1 MRRLALLALALGAVF
16 LPSASSATGREKP
29 NLQGAVLKRIGNPAK
44 LSAGAKAWLLGP
56 GTRLGKVG
64 PRGPQGSGGR
74 AAGANG
80 AAARGASVSRE
91 TQASFTAA
99 AVAFGG
105 NVDAANPNE
114 DVASGQSE
122 TAIGA
127 TTTAAVLTA
136 WNDVSGFL
144 IADSTSLRASL
155 TGIGYSKDGGL
166 HFSDLIGLPNPNPQ
180 QQWFGDPAVVALDAT
195 HFAVASL
202 YLPSLQACSAPQDVA
217 QLTIAVSIGTVSSDG
232 STVTFGNPVRVSDA
246 GNLCSLFGSN
256 PDPNVAFLDKD
267 AIAYDPTSRTL
278 AVSFTRFFLGVG
290 GQSGNGEIDV
300 ARAHLRSDPANLH
313 PNDFN
318 TAVVWSEEPFCTSG
332 VVSSEAARCG
342 AEDEG
347 AYVSVASGGAT
358 YVAWERNWIT
368 NLFDGDPYVYI
379 HAARIPAAASAPDR
393 GGPANPVVVSQGQA
407 NANADGGVKSL
418 DSTTIPG
425 FNRSIGQDFPRIAVN
440 GVTSKVIVEWND
452 GSHHPLGDIFLRA
465 LSPNLTGGV
474 IQQVNGDSDFTL
486 HFLPAVSVR
495 SDGAVCSSWY
505 DRRAS
510 GPDSAL
516 TDYEG
521 DCGSP
526 TGTDFRITTGV
537 TDWTNTGSLII
548 PNFGDYTD
556 NASAGT
562 ATYFTWS
569 DGRIG
574 IPQPFVA
581 TH

>member
-1 MRRLALLALALGAVF
+1 MRRLALVALALGAVF
-16 LPSASSATGREKP
+16 LPSASSATGREKVNP
-29 NLQGAVLKRIGNPAK
+29 QGAVLKRIGNPAR

-56 GTRLGKVG
+56 GTGRTGG
-64 PRGPQGSGGR
+64 GAGGAGTTGGR
-74 AAGANG
+74 AAGAKG
-80 AAARGASVSRE
+80 AAANSRSASSSTGAE
-91 TQASFTAA
+91 ASI
-99 AVAFGG
+99 AFGG
-105 NVDAANPNE
+105 NVDAGNPNE

-127 TTTAAVLTA
+127 TTTAAVLAA

-144 IADSTSLRASL
+144 IADSTSLKASL
-155 TGIGYSKDGGL
+155 TGVGYSNDGGL

-180 QQWFGDPAVVALDAT
+180 QQWFGDPAVVAIDAT

-202 YLPSLQACSAPQDVA
+202 YLPSLQACTAPQDVS
-217 QLTIAVSIGTVSSDG
+217 QLTIAVTIGTISSNG
-232 STVTFGNPVRVSDA
+232 ATVNFGDPVRVSDA
-246 GNLCSLFGSN
+246 GNLCSLFGPN

-267 AIAYDPTSRTL
+267 AISYDPTSRTL

-300 ARAHLRSDPANLH
+300 ARAHLRTDPANLH
-313 PNDFN
+313 PNDFD
-318 TAVVWSEEPFCTSG
+318 TVAVWPEEPFCPSG
-332 VVSSEAARCG
+332 VVSSEGARCG

-347 AYVSVASGGAT
+347 AYVSVASGGAV
-358 YVAWERNWIT
+358 YVAWERNWFT

-379 HAARIPAAASAPDR
+379 HAARIPAGASAPDR
-393 GGPANPVVVSQGQA
+393 GGPGNPVVVSQGQA

-425 FNRSIGQDFPRIAVN
+425 YNRDIGQDFPRIAVN
-440 GVTSKVIVEWND
+440 GVTNKVIVEWND

-465 LSPNLTGGV
+465 LSPNLTGGS

-486 HFLPAVSVR
+486 HFLPAISVR
-495 SDGAVCSSWY
+495 SDGTVCSSWY

-526 TGTDFRITTGV
+526 TGTDFRITTGA
-537 TDWTNTGSLII
+537 TDWTNTGSLVI

-562 ATYFTWS
+562 TTYFTWS

-581 TH
+581 SH